1 MTERSVAPIL
11 IFVNP
16 KGLLDDIF
24 GVELSLLVRYRA
36 VATKATL
43 AVSGRKVETIGV
55 ELSYQI
61 IKHFS
66 AGLYTS
72 PNKAVEELV
81 SNSYDAF
88 AYNVHVIVPDNLS
101 APEATI
107 WVVDDGESMDVQ
119 GFRDLWK
126 IGESTKR
133 DPRRESKKRPPIG
146 KFGIGKLATYV
157 LAKGLTYV
165 CKHDGKYRVVT
176 MDFSILEKKRGL
188 KKLRLNVRAVTE
200 ADAQEIV
207 APAAKWDS
215 EKDLFPKLFGK
226 KAAKTWTVAAMT
238 DLSPMARQLT
248 VGRLKHVLRT
258 ALPLNPEF
266 NLFFNGER
274 LEPQK
279 IDLTRIQTWIIG
291 KDDEVAKELDYK
303 TGKTPDGKPF
313 VEIPGLGEISG
324 TSEIFEDALPT
335 GKSEDWGRSN
345 GFFVMVRERLI
356 NQHDELFSMEALS
369 HGAFSRFRM
378 VVNAKGLDEHLR
390 ATREAVAADE
400 EGVRN
405 FREYLRAKF
414 NEARGRYATWMTEQ
428 ATEKSLSSRISRTP
442 ASFSR
447 QPLARAIQ
455 RVLDGKLDRLMF
467 TRIPVGM
474 DAAKK
479 EALVKDLEKSLGAD
493 DFFTAVRFET
503 LGVEEGL
510 AIFDVEER
518 CFKVNMLHPFFANF
532 ADHSRGHEAFQLL
545 AITEVLTEAYL
556 FEEEFTADQ
565 VRHIMVQR
573 DRFLRALVFSTQL
586 SAPLVA
592 QLLDDSKANPKG
604 LEKAVG
610 EGMRSLSFEVSPM
623 GKNGEP
629 DGLALA
635 RLGVR
640 DATSGKSE
648 TYTVTYEAKS
658 SKNERVSAKDVD
670 AAAVKKHRTDTK
682 ADYTVVV
689 ARGFEGGDDDDSNVV
704 KHAREHEFTLIE
716 LDDFM
721 KLVLLASTRPLGLH
735 RLRDEFFVKC
745 RSALES
751 RTWVNGLLSEHVPGT
766 NLPEILSA
774 IWAMQNDSPD
784 PPRFPAIR
792 ERLALQDAKKFKTIR
807 AQDVKDLMMSVS
819 RFSGELVYI
828 SGDQVSLN
836 ALPERILAQ
845 IQDNASK
852 LPEAIRKSSMY
863 AAINPG
869 KADGKK

>member
-1 MTERSVAPIL
+1 MSVKP
-11 IFVNP
+11 
-16 KGLLDDIF
+16 
-24 GVELSLLVRYRA
+24 
-36 VATKATL
+36 TL
-43 AVSGRKVETIGV
+43 AISGHKVSSVGV

-72 PNKAVEELV
+72 PNKAIEELV
-81 SNSYDAF
+81 ANSYDAF

-107 WVVDDGESMDVQ
+107 WVIDDGESMDVQ

-133 DPRRESKKRPPIG
+133 DPKRESKKRPPIG

-165 CKHDGKYRVVT
+165 CKQKGRYRVVT

-188 KKLRLNVRAVTE
+188 KKLRLNVREVTE
-200 ADAQEIV
+200 ADAQQIV
-207 APAAKWDS
+207 APAAKWDG
-215 EKDLFPKLFGK
+215 EKNVSPNLFGK
-226 KAAKTWTVAAMT
+226 KSPKTWTVAAMT

-248 VGRLKHVLRT
+248 AGRLKHVLRT

-279 IDLTRIQTWIIG
+279 IDLPRIQTWVIG
-291 KDDEVAKELDYK
+291 ENDAVAKELDYK
-303 TGKTPDGKPF
+303 TGKSADGTFF
-313 VEIPGLGEISG
+313 VNVPGLGEISG
-324 TSEIFEDALPT
+324 TSEVFEDILPT
-335 GKSEDWGRSN
+335 GKSEGWGRSN

-390 ATREAVAADE
+390 STRESVAADE
-400 EGVRN
+400 DGVKN

-428 ATEKSLSSRISRTP
+428 ATENSLSSRISRTP

-447 QPLARAIQ
+447 QPLARVIQ

-467 TRIPVGM
+467 TRIPSGM
-474 DAAKK
+474 DKAKK
-479 EALVKDLEKSLGAD
+479 EALVKDLEKSLEAE
-493 DFFTAVRFET
+493 DFFKAVRFDA

-510 AIFDVEER
+510 AIFDVEEH
-518 CFKVNMLHPFFANF
+518 CFKINMLHPFFANF

-556 FEEEFTADQ
+556 FEEELTADQ
-565 VRHIMVQR
+565 VQHIMVQR
-573 DRFLRALVFSTQL
+573 DRFLRALVFSTRL

-604 LEKAVG
+604 LERAVG

-635 RLGVR
+635 RMGVR
-640 DATSGKSE
+640 DAASGKSE
-648 TYTVTYEAKS
+648 TYSVTYEAKS

-670 AAAVKKHRTDTK
+670 AAAVKKHRMDTK

-689 ARGFEGGDDDDSNVV
+689 ARSFEGGDDEDSNVV
-704 KHAREHEFTLIE
+704 KHAREHDFTLID

-721 KLVLLASTRPLGLH
+721 RLVLIASTRPLGLH
-735 RLRDEFFVKC
+735 RLRDEFFAKC
-745 RSALES
+745 RSALDS
-751 RTWVNGLLSEHVPGT
+751 RNWINGLLNEQVQAT
-766 NLPEILSA
+766 NVPEILTA
-774 IWAMQNDSPD
+774 IWEMQNDSPD

-792 ERLALQDAKKFKTIR
+792 ERLALQDAMKFKAIR
-807 AQDVKDLMMSVS
+807 AQDVKDLMTSVS

-836 ALPERILAQ
+836 VQPDRILAE
-845 IQDNASK
+845 IQGNASK
-852 LPEAIRKSSMY
+852 LPEAIRRSSMY

>member
-1 MTERSVAPIL
+1 MA
-11 IFVNP
+11 N
-16 KGLLDDIF
+16 
-24 GVELSLLVRYRA
+24 
-36 VATKATL
+36 KATL

-81 SNSYDAF
+81 ANSYDAF

-107 WVVDDGESMDVQ
+107 WVIDDGESMDVQ

-133 DPRRESKKRPPIG
+133 DPKLESKKRPPIG

-165 CKHDGKYRVVT
+165 CKQKGKYRVVM

-188 KKLRLNVRAVTE
+188 KKLRLNVREVTE
-200 ADAQEIV
+200 ADAQKIV
-207 APAAKWDS
+207 APATKWDD
-215 EKDLFPKLFGK
+215 EKDVFPKLFGK
-226 KAAKTWTVAAMT
+226 KAPKTWTVAAMT

-248 VGRLKHVLRT
+248 AGRLKHVLRT

-279 IDLTRIQTWIIG
+279 IDLPRIETWIIG
-291 KDDEVAKELDYK
+291 QDDAVAKELDYK
-303 TGKTPDGKPF
+303 TGKMANGTPCVIVPS
-313 VEIPGLGEISG
+313 LGEIWG
-324 TSEIFEDALPT
+324 TSEIFEDALPM
-335 GKSEDWGRSN
+335 GKSEEWGRSN

-390 ATREAVAADE
+390 ATRESVAADE
-400 EGVRN
+400 EGVKN

-414 NEARGRYATWMTEQ
+414 NEARGRYTTWMTEE
-428 ATEKSLSSRISRTP
+428 ASEKSLSSRISRTP

-467 TRIPVGM
+467 TRIPAEL
-474 DAAKK
+474 DDAKK
-479 EALVKDLEKSLGAD
+479 EALVKDLAKSLEAE
-493 DFFTAVRFET
+493 DFFKAVRFEA

-518 CFKVNMLHPFFANF
+518 CFKVNLLHPFFANF

-556 FEEEFTADQ
+556 FEEELPVDQ

-640 DATSGKSE
+640 DAASGKSE
-648 TYTVTYEAKS
+648 TYTVSYEAKS
-658 SKNERVSAKDVD
+658 TKNERVSAKDVD

-682 ADYTVVV
+682 ADYTIVV
-689 ARGFEGGDDDDSNVV
+689 ARGFEGGGDENSNVV
-704 KHAREHEFTLIE
+704 QHAREHEFTLIE

-721 KLVLLASTRPLGLH
+721 KLVLIASTRPLGLH
-735 RLRDEFFVKC
+735 RLRDEFFAKC
-745 RSALES
+745 RSALDS
-751 RTWVNGLLSEHVPGT
+751 RNWINGLLNEQVPAT
-766 NLPEILSA
+766 NVTEILAA
-774 IWAMQNDSPD
+774 IWEMQRDSPD
-784 PPRFPAIR
+784 PIRFPAIR
-792 ERLALQDAKKFKTIR
+792 ERLALQEPKKFKAVRT
-807 AQDVKDLMMSVS
+807 QDIKDLMTSVS
-819 RFSGELVYI
+819 RFSGELVLI
-828 SGDQVSLN
+828 SGDQISLN
-836 ALPERILAQ
+836 ASPDRILTE
-845 IQDNASK
+845 IQGNASK